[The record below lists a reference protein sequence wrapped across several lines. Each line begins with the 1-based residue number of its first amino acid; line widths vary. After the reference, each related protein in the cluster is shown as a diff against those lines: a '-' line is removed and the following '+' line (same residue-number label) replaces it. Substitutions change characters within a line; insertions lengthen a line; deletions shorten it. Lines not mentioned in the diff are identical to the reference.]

1 MSQITSKH
9 LLEIDLLVDE
19 SDDVHGSQEVL
30 DRGGFVESAGS
41 FSRSSSSFLRLIWLH
56 LIA

>member
-1 MSQITSKH
+1 MPQITSKH

-30 DRGGFVESAGS
+30 DRGGFVESAGP
-41 FSRSSSSFLRLIWLH
+41 FFLH
-56 LIA
+56 LPLLSCDSSDFLL